1 MSRIKLLYIVWFC
14 CVVALVMV
22 SRDNGTDG
30 ATFFGIAETRE
41 IVVNAE
47 KAVEVRKVHVVPGQ
61 LIHTGQLLVALDRPE
76 LTHRIIEI
84 SNQIDKLKA
93 QQPVGAADVQARINE
108 LEAQQKATGAD
119 LEYRI
124 AQLNNKQQINK
135 GLTANLRS
143 IQQDPDAKPPNGMKS
158 PLQAQ
163 AESLKKELELGKH
176 LTQLKINTLK
186 ETLNSS
192 RAAGSIQLKGLDE
205 ERNLLQAEKKD
216 LLKHSPIMGVIGSI
230 NFKEGEQVSPFD
242 PILTVHSRSP
252 AYVEG
257 YIHENVYSR
266 ISVKDKVRVVSMA
279 NKGAATI
286 GEVVGVGARIVE
298 YPLRLR
304 KRPDIQMW
312 GREVQILIPPENR
325 FLLGEKLIITPVSLQ
340 DRRTGFGILESLSS
354 IGQANHGET
363 EEGKAPERND

>member
-1 MSRIKLLYIVWFC
+1 MSRIKLLYILWFG

-47 KAVEVRKVHVVPGQ
+47 KAVEVRRIPVVPGQ
-61 LIHTGQLLVALDRPE
+61 LIHAGQLLVALDRPE
-76 LTHRIIEI
+76 LTHRINEI
-84 SNQIDKLKA
+84 TNQIDKLKA
-93 QQPVGAADVQARINE
+93 QQLVNAADIQARINE
-108 LEAQQKATGAD
+108 MEAQQKATVAD
-119 LEYRI
+119 LEYKI

-143 IQQDPDAKPPNGMKS
+143 IQQDPDAKPQKGMKS

-176 LTQLKINTLK
+176 LAQLKINTLK

-192 RAAGSIQLKGLDE
+192 KAAGSIQLKGLE
-205 ERNLLQAEKKD
+205 EELNLLHAEKKD
-216 LLKHSPIMGVIGSI
+216 LLKHSPITGVIGSV
-230 NFKEGEQVSPFD
+230 NFKEGEKVSPFD

-279 NKGAATI
+279 NKSAATI
-286 GEVVGVGARIVE
+286 GEVVGVGSRIVE

-312 GREVQILIPPENR
+312 GREVQILIPPENQ
-325 FLLGEKLIITPVSLQ
+325 FLLGEKLIITPVRSQ
-340 DRRTGFGILESLSS
+340 DRPTGFGILNALCTRWDASH
-354 IGQANHGET
+354 GQT
-363 EEGKAPERND
+363 K

>member
-1 MSRIKLLYIVWFC
+1 MSRIKLLYIVWVG
-14 CVVALVMV
+14 CVLALVMM

-61 LIHTGQLLVALDRPE
+61 LIHPGQLLVSLDRPE
-76 LTHRIIEI
+76 LTHRINEI

-93 QQPVGAADVQARINE
+93 QQLVSAADVQARINE
-108 LEAQQKATGAD
+108 LEAQQKATTAD
-119 LEYRI
+119 LRHKI
-124 AQLNNKQQINK
+124 AQLDNKQQINK

-143 IQQDPDAKPPNGMKS
+143 IQQNPDARPQEGMKN
-158 PLQAQ
+158 PLQVQ
-163 AESLKKELELGKH
+163 AESLKKELELGTH
-176 LTQLKINTLK
+176 LTQVKINTLK

-192 RAAGSIQLKGLDE
+192 KAAGSIQLKGLEE

-216 LLKHSPIMGVIGSI
+216 LLKHSPITGVIGSV
-230 NFKEGEQVSPFD
+230 NFKEGEKVSPFE

-257 YIHENVYSR
+257 YIHENAYSR

-279 NKGAATI
+279 NKSASTV

-325 FLLGEKLIITPVSLQ
+325 FLLGEKLVITPV
-340 DRRTGFGILESLSS
+340 
-354 IGQANHGET
+354 
-363 EEGKAPERND
+363 P

>member
-1 MSRIKLLYIVWFC
+1 MKLLYLVWFC
-14 CVVALVMV
+14 CVVALVVV
-22 SRDNGTDG
+22 SRENGTDV

-47 KAVEVRKVHVVPGQ
+47 KAVKVEEVHVVPGQ
-61 LIHTGQLLVALDRPE
+61 LVDVGQLLVALDRPE
-76 LTHRIIEI
+76 LTRRINEI

-93 QQPVGAADVQARINE
+93 QQLVNEADVQARINE
-108 LEAQQKATGAD
+108 LEAQKKAKTAE
-119 LEYRI
+119 LQHRI
-124 AQLNNKQQINK
+124 AQLNNKHQINK
-135 GLTANLRS
+135 DLTAGLRS
-143 IQQDPDAKPPNGMKS
+143 IEQDKEAKTSNGRRS
-158 PLQAQ
+158 PLQVQ
-163 AESLKKELELGKH
+163 AESLRKEVELETH
-176 LTQLKINTLK
+176 LAALKIKALE

-205 ERNLLQAEKKD
+205 ELNLLHAEKKD
-216 LLKHSPIMGVIGSI
+216 LLKHSPITGVVGSVY
-230 NFKEGEQVSPFD
+230 FKQGEKVSPFE

-266 ISVKDKVRVVSMA
+266 ISVKDRVRVVSMA
-279 NKGAATI
+279 NRSAATT

-312 GREVQILIPPENR
+312 GREVQILIPPENQ
-325 FLLGEKLIITPVSLQ
+325 FLLGEKLIITPVKS
-340 DRRTGFGILESLSS
+340 RGRGSNFGRLRAVFMNRKTSHAKTS
-354 IGQANHGET
+354 
-363 EEGKAPERND
+363 EGKNTDLND

>member
-1 MSRIKLLYIVWFC
+1 M
-14 CVVALVMV
+14 M

-61 LIHTGQLLVALDRPE
+61 LIHTGQLLVSLDRPE
-76 LTHRIIEI
+76 LTHRINEI

-93 QQPVGAADVQARINE
+93 QQLVSAADVQARINE
-108 LEAQQKATGAD
+108 LEAQQRATGAD
-119 LEYRI
+119 LEYKI

-143 IQQDPDAKPPNGMKS
+143 IQQDPDARPQEGMKN
-158 PLQAQ
+158 PLQVQ
-163 AESLKKELELGKH
+163 AESLKKELELGTH
-176 LTQLKINTLK
+176 LTQVKINTLK

-192 RAAGSIQLKGLDE
+192 KAAGSIQLKGLEE
-205 ERNLLQAEKKD
+205 ERDVLQAERKD
-216 LLKHSPIMGVIGSI
+216 LLKHSPITGVIGSI
-230 NFKEGEQVSPFD
+230 NFKEGEKVSPFD

-298 YPLRLR
+298 YPVRLR
-304 KRPDIQMW
+304 KRPDIQTW

-325 FLLGEKLIITPVSLQ
+325 FLLGEKLVITPLSLQ
-340 DRRTGFGILESLSS
+340 GRHTGLGILDSLSENRRVN
-354 IGQANHGET
+354 QGET
-363 EEGKAPERND
+363 EEGKAPGVND

>member
-14 CVVALVMV
+14 CVVALVLV
-22 SRDNGTDG
+22 SRHNGTDV

-61 LIHTGQLLVALDRPE
+61 LIHTGQLLAALDRPE
-76 LTHRIIEI
+76 LTHRINEI
-84 SNQIDKLKA
+84 SNQMDKLKA
-93 QQPVGAADVQARINE
+93 QQVVNAADILARINE
-108 LEAQQKATGAD
+108 LEAHKKANAAE
-119 LEYRI
+119 LQHRI
-124 AQLNNKQQINK
+124 TQLNNKHQINK
-135 GLTANLRS
+135 DLTAGLRS
-143 IQQDPDAKPPNGMKS
+143 IEQDKDAKTQNGGRS
-158 PLQAQ
+158 PLQVQ
-163 AESLKKELELGKH
+163 AENLKRELELGTH

-192 RAAGSIQLKGLDE
+192 KAAGSIQLRGLE
-205 ERNLLQAEKKD
+205 AELNLLHAERKD
-216 LLKHSPIMGVIGSI
+216 LLKHSPITGVIGSV
-230 NFKEGEQVSPFD
+230 NFKQGEKVSPFD

-279 NKGAATI
+279 NKSAATI

-298 YPLRLR
+298 YPVRLR

-312 GREVQILIPPENR
+312 GREVQILIPLENR
-325 FLLGEKLIITPVSLQ
+325 FLLGEELIITPV
-340 DRRTGFGILESLSS
+340 
-354 IGQANHGET
+354 
-363 EEGKAPERND
+363 P

>member
-1 MSRIKLLYIVWFC
+1 MSRIKLLYFFWFC
-14 CVVALVMV
+14 GVVALVMV
-22 SRDNGTDG
+22 SRGNGTDV

-47 KAVEVRKVHVVPGQ
+47 KAVEVREINVVPGQ
-61 LIHTGQLLVALDRPE
+61 LIRAGELLVALDRPE
-76 LTHRIIEI
+76 LTHRINEI

-93 QQPVGAADVQARINE
+93 QQLVKAADVQARINE
-108 LEAQQKATGAD
+108 LEAQQKATVAD
-119 LEYRI
+119 LQYKI
-124 AQLNNKQQINK
+124 AQLKNKEKINK

-143 IQQDPDAKPPNGMKS
+143 IQQDKDAKTKEGIRS
-158 PLQAQ
+158 PLQVQ
-163 AESLKKELELGKH
+163 AEGLRKELELGTH
-176 LTQLKINTLK
+176 LTQLKINTLR
-186 ETLNSS
+186 ENLDSS
-192 RAAGSIQLKGLDE
+192 QAAGSIQLKGLE
-205 ERNLLQAEKKD
+205 EELDLLHAEKNG
-216 LLKHSPIMGVIGSI
+216 LLKHSPITGVIGSV
-230 NFKEGEQVSPFD
+230 NFKQGEKVSPFV
-242 PILTVHSRSP
+242 PILTVHSRCP

-279 NKGAATI
+279 NNSAATI

-325 FLLGEKLIITPVSLQ
+325 FLLGEKLIITPVKSR
-340 DRRTGFGILESLSS
+340 DHRTGFGILNAFSKNREPSR
-354 IGQANHGET
+354 IATNN
-363 EEGKAPERND
+363 GKVP

>member
-22 SRDNGTDG
+22 SRDNGTDV

-61 LIHTGQLLVALDRPE
+61 LVNTGQLLVALDRPE
-76 LTHRIIEI
+76 LTHRINEI

-93 QQPVGAADVQARINE
+93 QQLVNAAGIQARINE
-108 LEAQQKATGAD
+108 LEAQEKATVAD
-119 LEYRI
+119 LRHKI
-124 AQLNNKQQINK
+124 AQLDNKQQINK

-143 IQQDPDAKPPNGMKS
+143 IEQNDDTTAQKGIKS
-158 PLQAQ
+158 PLQVQ
-163 AESLKKELELGKH
+163 AESLEKELELGTH
-176 LTQLKINTLK
+176 LTQLKIKTLK

-192 RAAGSIQLKGLDE
+192 KAAGSIQRKGLE
-205 ERNLLQAEKKD
+205 EELGLLHAEKRD
-216 LLKHSPIMGVIGSI
+216 LLKHSPITGVIGSV
-230 NFKEGEQVSPFD
+230 NFKQGERVSPFD

-279 NKGAATI
+279 NRSAVTI

-325 FLLGEKLIITPVSLQ
+325 FLLGEKLIITPVEL
-340 DRRTGFGILESLSS
+340 RGRPTGFRIPDALSVS
-354 IGQANHGET
+354 RKPSQGET
-363 EEGKAPERND
+363 DEGKGP

>member
-1 MSRIKLLYIVWFC
+1 
-14 CVVALVMV
+14 MV
-22 SRDNGTDG
+22 SRHNGTDG

-47 KAVEVRKVHVVPGQ
+47 KAVEVRKIPVVPGQ
-61 LIHTGQLLVALDRPE
+61 LIHAGQLLVALDRPE
-76 LTHRIIEI
+76 LTHRINEI
-84 SNQIDKLKA
+84 TNQIDKLKA
-93 QQPVGAADVQARINE
+93 QQLVNAADIQARINE
-108 LEAQQKATGAD
+108 LEAQQKATVAD
-119 LEYRI
+119 LEYKI

-143 IQQDPDAKPPNGMKS
+143 IQQDPDAKPQKGMKS

-163 AESLKKELELGKH
+163 ADSLKKDLELGKH

-192 RAAGSIQLKGLDE
+192 KAAGSIQLKGLE
-205 ERNLLQAEKKD
+205 EELDLLHAEKKD
-216 LLKHSPIMGVIGSI
+216 LLKHSPITGVIGSV
-230 NFKEGEQVSPFD
+230 NFKEGEKVSPFD

-266 ISVKDKVRVVSMA
+266 ISVKDKVGVVSMA
-279 NKGAATI
+279 NRSAATI
-286 GEVVGVGARIVE
+286 GEVVGVGSRIVE

-325 FLLGEKLIITPVSLQ
+325 FLLGEKLIITPVRSQ
-340 DRRTGFGILESLSS
+340 DRPAGFGILNALSTRW
-354 IGQANHGET
+354 GARHGKPND
-363 EEGKAPERND
+363 GRAPELGD

>member
-14 CVVALVMV
+14 CVAALVAV
-22 SRDNGTDG
+22 SRDNGRDV

-61 LIHTGQLLVALDRPE
+61 LVDTGQLLVALDRPE
-76 LTHRIIEI
+76 LTRRINEI

-93 QQPVGAADVQARINE
+93 QQLVNAADVQARINE
-108 LEAQQKATGAD
+108 LEAQKKANAAE
-119 LEYRI
+119 LQHRI
-124 AQLNNKQQINK
+124 AQLNNKHQINK
-135 GLTANLRS
+135 DLTAGLRS
-143 IQQDPDAKPPNGMKS
+143 IEQDKDAKTQNGRRS
-158 PLQAQ
+158 PLQVQ
-163 AESLKKELELGKH
+163 AESLKKELELETR
-176 LTQLKINTLK
+176 LTELKTKTLK

-192 RAAGSIQLKGLDE
+192 RAAGSIQLKGLE
-205 ERNLLQAEKKD
+205 EELNLLHAEKKD
-216 LLKHSPIMGVIGSI
+216 LLKHSPITGVIGSV
-230 NFKEGEQVSPFD
+230 NFKQGEKVSPFD

-266 ISVKDKVRVVSMA
+266 ISVKDRVRVVSMA
-279 NKGAATI
+279 NNSAATI

-325 FLLGEKLIITPVSLQ
+325 FLLGEKLIITPERSQ
-340 DRRTGFGILESLSS
+340 DRPAGFGILDALSKNRRAS
-354 IGQANHGET
+354 QGET
-363 EEGKAPERND
+363 EEGKAAELND